1 MYVLPI
7 CTIENSKVVKMAAI
21 TERIQPQKSSTFK
34 GKKNGSLQGCNFTD
48 FFLGSAKYIFLEI
61 LHDNKYITIHNKIH
75 RSNYKC
81 IHKVENF
88 FMTETGI
95 GVWWLWT
102 LWF

>member
-1 MYVLPI
+1 MYYLYVLLKI
-7 CTIENSKVVKMAAI
+7 LKLSKWLPEPREFNPKSLQPLKARKMAHCRGVI
-21 TERIQPQKSSTFK
+21 
-34 GKKNGSLQGCNFTD
+34 SLI

-61 LHDNKYITIHNKIH
+61 LHDNTYITIHNKIH